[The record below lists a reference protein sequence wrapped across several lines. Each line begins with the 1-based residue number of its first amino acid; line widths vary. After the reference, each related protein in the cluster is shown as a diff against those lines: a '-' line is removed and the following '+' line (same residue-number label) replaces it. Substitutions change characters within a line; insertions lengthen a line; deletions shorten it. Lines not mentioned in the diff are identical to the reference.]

1 MQIIT
6 PEFVDTGKGPDGSLT
21 DKQREILGLVDGESL
36 DDPTVAADIFGKE
49 ISDEAAAQFTLGR
62 ATENKPKPPKRE
74 RKKAEP
80 KPEPAKAQGEMV
92 ERGGVKY
99 SPLGLAIERPMTFE
113 EWDQLGDQIA
123 IMHTASP
130 WWIGDWYI
138 AGEAAYGEAAAQARA
153 ISERA
158 SKHGHALTPDTVI
171 DYASLC
177 RKFPSSERSENL
189 SLSHYRIVRALPNA
203 SELLKRAEAE
213 ELSSRD
219 LKRIV
224 DGKTNEPATPEPIVM
239 AGEGEYDV
247 IMADPPWQYSNSNV
261 NGAAAKHYRTMTDD
275 QICAFL
281 EDNAIKT
288 GPSAA
293 LFLWVTN
300 PFLEVGLRV
309 MKAWGF
315 EYKTNIAWVKETN
328 KMGPGFYV
336 RGAHE
341 LLYIGIKGKC
351 MQPAAKNIKSVLVAP
366 PMEHSKKPEE
376 AYDII
381 EAMYPDA
388 KKIECFARHVRHKW
402 DRIGLEA
409 PPAGTGD
416 AAQSAAGNAE

>member
-6 PEFVDTGKGPDGSLT
+6 PEFVETGIGPDGALT
-21 DKQREILGLVDGESL
+21 DKQRELIGLVGSETL
-36 DDPTVAADIFGKE
+36 DDPIVAADIFGKE

-62 ATENKPKPPKRE
+62 ATEARPKPAKRE

-80 KPEPAKAQGEMV
+80 KPEQKAEGELV

-99 SPLGLAIERPMTFE
+99 SPLGLQIDHVMTFE

-153 ISERA
+153 ISDRA
-158 SKHGHALTPDTVI
+158 AKHGHTLSPDTVI

-177 RKFPSSERSENL
+177 RRFPAPERSENL

-203 SELLKRAEAE
+203 SELLARAVAE
-213 ELSSRD
+213 DLSSRD

-224 DGKTNEPATPEPIVM
+224 DGKEGAEPKEPELVVV

-247 IMADPPWQYSNSNV
+247 IMADPPWQYSNNNV
-261 NGAAAKHYRTMTDD
+261 NGAAAKHYATMSDD
-275 QICAFL
+275 DICAFL
-281 EDNAIKT
+281 EAQPIKT
-288 GPSAA
+288 GPNAA

-341 LLYIGIKGKC
+341 LLFIGIKGKG
-351 MQPAAKNIKSVLVAP
+351 MQPTAKNIKSVLIAA

-381 EAMYPDA
+381 EAMYPAA
-388 KKIECFARHVRHKW
+388 KKIEIFARHVRHKW
-402 DRIGLEA
+402 DRIGHEA
-409 PPAGTGD
+409 PPA
-416 AAQSAAGNAE
+416 